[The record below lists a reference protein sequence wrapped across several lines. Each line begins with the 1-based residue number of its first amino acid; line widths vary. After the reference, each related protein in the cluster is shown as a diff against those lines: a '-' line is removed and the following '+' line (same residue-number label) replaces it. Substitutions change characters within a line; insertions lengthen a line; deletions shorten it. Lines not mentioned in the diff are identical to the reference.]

1 MTAIKILHLLAMASG
16 VGFGLASLVIA
27 RVSAGADPAAMPTVM
42 KIRMRLGQGAFLSLL
57 ILWATGLW
65 LWQSVHGGAVTGIF
79 GAKIAVVI
87 LLTVLS
93 GWMNL
98 VVLRAA
104 RGGPRPDPARMAQ
117 MAKAASALAVLAV
130 ILAGLAFAV

>member
-1 MTAIKILHLLAMASG
+1 MTAIKILHYLAMASG

-27 RVSAGADPAAMPTVM
+27 RVGAGADPAALPALM

-57 ILWATGLW
+57 VLWLTGLW
-65 LWQSVHGGAVTGIF
+65 LWQSLHGGALSGLL

-87 LLTVLS
+87 LLTGVS
-93 GWMNL
+93 GWMNIL
-98 VVLRAA
+98 SLRAA

-117 MAKAASALAVLAV
+117 MGKAATALAVLAV
-130 ILAGLAFAV
+130 ILAGLAFGG